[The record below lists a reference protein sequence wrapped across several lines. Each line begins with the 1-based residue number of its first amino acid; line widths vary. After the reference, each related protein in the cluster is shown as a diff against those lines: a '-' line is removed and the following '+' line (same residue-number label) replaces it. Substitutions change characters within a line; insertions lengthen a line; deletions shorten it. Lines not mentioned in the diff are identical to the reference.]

1 MVLKKPKVSQRAIT
15 MRVAKNI
22 LMQKVLV
29 SFGGPYLDDKDLV
42 ILLGEFIVVASP
54 NIKNCHTESQKKVHP

>member
-1 MVLKKPKVSQRAIT
+1 